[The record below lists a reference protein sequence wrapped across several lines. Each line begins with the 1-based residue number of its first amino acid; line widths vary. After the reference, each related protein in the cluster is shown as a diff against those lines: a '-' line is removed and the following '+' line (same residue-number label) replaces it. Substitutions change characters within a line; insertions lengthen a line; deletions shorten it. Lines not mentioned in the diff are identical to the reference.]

1 VPAAAGIPITH
12 RGVSSQVTIVAG
24 HDAEALDLACL
35 ARAPGTLVV
44 FMGLASLGALAD
56 GLVRHGKRPSTPA
69 AVVARGTTSEQ
80 QTVIAPL
87 AHIADAAEGLEAPAL
102 VIVGEVVELAG
113 RLAAHEL
120 LPSAA
125 VA

>member
-1 VPAAAGIPITH
+1 VTH

-44 FMGLASLGALAD
+44 FMGLASLGALAE
-56 GLVRHGKRPSTPA
+56 GLVRHGKPPSTPA
-69 AVVARGTTSEQ
+69 AVVARGTTPEQ
-80 QTVIAPL
+80 QSVIAPL
-87 AHIADAAEGLEAPAL
+87 GRIAEAAAGLDAPAL
-102 VIVGEVVELAG
+102 VIVGEVVDLAD